1 MRNIETKGIMVN
13 YYIPIQDRK
22 IAWTT
27 RNDVKE
33 TIHSFALLK
42 DLEADVKFNGE
53 DEIDF
58 VKDGLR
64 KEIADKVY
72 IVEDYQI
79 ILPTNADL
87 FCIDVYLEEKY

>member
-13 YYIPIQDRK
+13 YYIPTQDMK

-42 DLEADVKFNGE
+42 ELEADVKFNGE
-53 DEIDF
+53 DGIDF
-58 VKDGLR
+58 VKNGLR
-64 KEIADKVY
+64 AEVADKVY
-72 IVEDYQI
+72 RVEDYQVV
-79 ILPTNADL
+79 LPTNIDL